1 MNKIVLDTFIQKYN
15 LGGKINSVKQESN
28 GNTLS
33 TRFISPD
40 KSLLGELTL
49 TKQTLPEFEVGVY
62 DTPLLSSMLGSLAD
76 SIDFKLVNIDG
87 NPVAFHLTDSVISA
101 DYVLAAIG
109 VIPDVPELKNIPEFS
124 TLVNIDSQ
132 FINSFIRG
140 KGALADVETFA
151 INPVDGGVEFV
162 IGYSDINSNRISIK
176 VQSGAVNMTDS
187 IVFNANLFKELLNAN
202 KECSKATLQ
211 ISDKGLAHIEFN
223 VDDFNVKY
231 WLVSQQVQYEFTRIM
246 G

>member
-1 MNKIVLDTFIQKYN
+1 MNKITLDTFIQKYN
-15 LGGKINSVKQESN
+15 LGGNVNSVKWESD
-28 GNTLS
+28 GSTLS

-40 KSLLGELTL
+40 KSLLGQLTL
-49 TKQTLPEFEVGVY
+49 KKQTLPEFEVGVY
-62 DTPLLSSMLGSLAD
+62 DTPLLSKMLGTLAD
-76 SIDFKLVNIDG
+76 KVDFTLITPPSDDET
-87 NPVAFHLTDSVISA
+87 PIAFHFSDSVISA
-101 DYVLAAIG
+101 DYVLAATG
-109 VIPDVPELKNIPEFS
+109 VIPDVPELKNEPEYK

-151 INPVDGGVEFV
+151 ITPVDGGLEFT

-176 VQSGAVNMTDS
+176 VQSGTVSITDS
-187 IVFNANLFKELLNAN
+187 VVFNANLFKEVLNAN

-211 ISDKGLAHIEFN
+211 ISDKGLAHIEFS

-231 WLVSQQVQYEFTRIM
+231 WLVSQQV
-246 G
+246 

>member
-15 LGGKINSVKQESN
+15 LGGNVNSVKWESS
-28 GNTLS
+28 GDTLS

-49 TKQTLPEFEVGVY
+49 VKQSLPEFEVGVY
-62 DTPLLSSMLGSLAD
+62 DTPLLSKMLGTLAD
-76 SIDFKLVNIDG
+76 KVDFTLTEVDNT
-87 NPVAFHLTDSVISA
+87 PVAFHITDSVISA

-109 VIPDVPELKNIPEFS
+109 VIPDVPELKNVPEFN

-151 INPVDGGVEFV
+151 INPVDGGLEFV

-176 VQSGAVNMTDS
+176 VQSGAVSLTES
-187 IVFNANLFKELLNAN
+187 VVFNANLFKEVLNAN

-231 WLVSQQVQYEFTRIM
+231 WLVSQQV
-246 G
+246 

>member
-15 LGGKINSVKQESN
+15 LGGNVNSVKWESS
-28 GNTLS
+28 GDTLS

-49 TKQTLPEFEVGVY
+49 TKQALPKFEVGVY
-62 DTPLLSSMLGSLAD
+62 DTPLLSKMLGTLSD
-76 SIDFKLVNIDG
+76 NVDFKLTEVDNT
-87 NPVAFHLTDSVISA
+87 PVAFHLTDSVISA

-231 WLVSQQVQYEFTRIM
+231 WLVSQQV
-246 G
+246 

>member
-15 LGGKINSVKQESN
+15 LGGNVNSVKWESS
-28 GNTLS
+28 GDTLS

-49 TKQTLPEFEVGVY
+49 VKQSLPEFEVGVY
-62 DTPLLSSMLGSLAD
+62 DTPLLSKMLSTLAD
-76 SIDFKLVNIDG
+76 KVDFTLTKVDNT
-87 NPVAFHLTDSVISA
+87 PVAFHLTDSVMSA

-109 VIPDVPELKNIPEFS
+109 VIPDVPELKNVPEFT
-124 TLVNIDSQ
+124 TLVNIDNQ

-140 KGALADVETFA
+140 KGALADVDTFA

-211 ISDKGLAHIEFN
+211 ISDKGLAYIEFN

-231 WLVSQQVQYEFTRIM
+231 WLVSQQV
-246 G
+246 

>member
-15 LGGKINSVKQESN
+15 LGGNVNSVKWESS
-28 GNTLS
+28 GDTLS

-49 TKQTLPEFEVGVY
+49 VKQSLPEFEVGVY
-62 DTPLLSSMLGSLAD
+62 DTPLLSKMLGTLAD
-76 SIDFKLVNIDG
+76 KVDFTLTEVDNT
-87 NPVAFHLTDSVISA
+87 PVAFKITDSVISA

-109 VIPDVPELKNIPEFS
+109 VIPDVPELKNIPEFT

-140 KGALADVETFA
+140 KGALADVDTFA

-176 VQSGAVNMTDS
+176 AQSGAVNMTDS

-231 WLVSQQVQYEFTRIM
+231 WLVSQQV
-246 G
+246 

>member
-1 MNKIVLDTFIQKYN
+1 MNKIILDTFIQKYN
-15 LGGKINSVKQESN
+15 LGGNVNSVKWESG

-62 DTPLLSSMLGSLAD
+62 DTPLLSRMLGTLSD
-76 SIDFKLVNIDG
+76 NVDFTLTQVDNT
-87 NPVAFHLTDSVISA
+87 PVAFHFSDSIISA

-109 VIPDVPELKNIPEFS
+109 VIPDVPELKNVPEFN
-124 TLVNIDSQ
+124 TLVNIDAQ
-132 FINSFIRG
+132 FISSFIRG
-140 KGALADVETFA
+140 KSALPDIETFA
-151 INPVDGGVEFV
+151 VNPVDGGLEFV

-176 VQSGAVNMTDS
+176 VQSGAVSLTES
-187 IVFNANLFKELLNAN
+187 IVFNANLFKEVLNAN
-202 KECSKATLQ
+202 KECSQATLQ
-211 ISDKGLAHIEFN
+211 ISDKGLAYIEFN

-231 WLVSQQVQYEFTRIM
+231 WLVSQQV
-246 G
+246 

>member
-1 MNKIVLDTFIQKYN
+1 MNKITLDTFIQKYN
-15 LGGKINSVKQESN
+15 LGGNVNSVKWESD
-28 GNTLS
+28 GSTLS

-40 KSLLGELTL
+40 KSLLGQLTL

-62 DTPLLSSMLGSLAD
+62 DTPLLSKMLGTLAD
-76 SIDFKLVNIDG
+76 KVDFTLITPPSDDET
-87 NPVAFHLTDSVISA
+87 PIAFHFSDSVISA
-101 DYVLAAIG
+101 DYVLAATG
-109 VIPDVPELKNIPEFS
+109 VIPDVPELKNEPEYK

-151 INPVDGGVEFV
+151 ITPVDGGLEFT

-176 VQSGAVNMTDS
+176 VQSGAVSITDS
-187 IVFNANLFKELLNAN
+187 VVFNANLFKEVLNAN

-231 WLVSQQVQYEFTRIM
+231 WLVSQQV
-246 G
+246 

>member
-15 LGGKINSVKQESN
+15 LGGNVNSVKWESD

-49 TKQTLPEFEVGVY
+49 AKQSLPEFEVGVY
-62 DTPLLSSMLGSLAD
+62 DTLLLSRMLGTLSD
-76 SIDFKLVNIDG
+76 NIDFTLTQVDNT
-87 NPVAFHLTDSVISA
+87 PVAFHFSDSIISA

-109 VIPDVPELKNIPEFS
+109 VIPDVPELKNVPEFN
-124 TLVNIDSQ
+124 TLVNIDAQ
-132 FINSFIRG
+132 FISSFIRG
-140 KGALADVETFA
+140 KSALADIEHFA
-151 INPVDGGVEFV
+151 VNPIDGGLEFV

-176 VQSGAVNMTDS
+176 IQSGAVAMTEP
-187 IVFNANLFKELLNAN
+187 IVFNANLFKEVLSAN

-231 WLVSQQVQYEFTRIM
+231 WLVSQQT
-246 G
+246 

>member
-1 MNKIVLDTFIQKYN
+1 MNKIVLDTFIPKYN
-15 LGGKINSVKQESN
+15 LGGNVNSVKWESS
-28 GNTLS
+28 GDTLS

-49 TKQTLPEFEVGVY
+49 VKQSLPEFEVGVY
-62 DTPLLSSMLGSLAD
+62 DTPLLSKMLGTLAD
-76 SIDFKLVNIDG
+76 KVDFTLTEVDNT
-87 NPVAFHLTDSVISA
+87 PVAFHITDSVISA

-109 VIPDVPELKNIPEFS
+109 VIPDVPELKNVPEFN

-151 INPVDGGVEFV
+151 INPVDGGLEFV

-176 VQSGAVNMTDS
+176 VQSGAVSLTES
-187 IVFNANLFKELLNAN
+187 VVFNANLFKEVLNAN

-231 WLVSQQVQYEFTRIM
+231 WLVSQQA
-246 G
+246 

>member
-1 MNKIVLDTFIQKYN
+1 MNKITLDIFIQKYN
-15 LGGKINSVKQESN
+15 LGGNVNSVKWESD

-49 TKQTLPEFEVGVY
+49 AKQSLPGFEVGVY
-62 DTPLLSSMLGSLAD
+62 DTPLLSRMLGTLSD
-76 SIDFKLVNIDG
+76 NVDFTLTQVDNT
-87 NPVAFHLTDSVISA
+87 PVAFHFTDSIISA

-109 VIPDVPELKNIPEFS
+109 VIPDVPELKNVPEFN
-124 TLVNIDSQ
+124 TLVNIDAQ
-132 FINSFIRG
+132 FISSFIRG
-140 KGALADVETFA
+140 KSALPDIETFA
-151 INPVDGGVEFV
+151 VNPIDGGLEFV

-176 VQSGAVNMTDS
+176 VQSGAVSLTES
-187 IVFNANLFKELLNAN
+187 IVFNANLFKEVLNAN
-202 KECSKATLQ
+202 KECSQATLQ

-231 WLVSQQVQYEFTRIM
+231 WLGSQQV
-246 G
+246 

>member
-15 LGGKINSVKQESN
+15 LGGNVNSVKWESS
-28 GNTLS
+28 GDTLS

-49 TKQTLPEFEVGVY
+49 SKQTLPEFEVGVY
-62 DTPLLSSMLGSLAD
+62 DTPLLSKMLGTLAD
-76 SIDFKLVNIDG
+76 SIDFSLITPPSDDEQ
-87 NPVAFHLTDSVISA
+87 PVAFHLTDSVISA

-109 VIPDVPELKNIPEFS
+109 VIPDVPELKNIPEFN

-140 KGALADVETFA
+140 KGALADVDTFA

-231 WLVSQQVQYEFTRIM
+231 WLVSQQV
-246 G
+246 

>member
-1 MNKIVLDTFIQKYN
+1 MNKITLDTFIQKYN
-15 LGGKINSVKQESN
+15 LGGSINSVKWEST
-28 GNTLS
+28 GDTLS

-49 TKQTLPEFEVGVY
+49 SKQTLPEFEVGVY
-62 DTPLLSSMLGSLAD
+62 DTPLLSKMIGTLAD
-76 SIDFKLVNIDG
+76 KVDFSLTEVDNM
-87 NPVAFHLTDSVISA
+87 PVAFKLSDSIMKA

-109 VIPDVPELKNIPEFS
+109 VIPDVPALKNTPEFN
-124 TLVNIDSQ
+124 TIVNIDSQ

-140 KGALADVETFA
+140 KGALGDVDTFA
-151 INPVDGGVEFV
+151 INPVDNGVEFV

-176 VQSGAVNMTDS
+176 AKSDAVNMKDS
-187 IVFNANLFKELLNAN
+187 IVFNANLFKELLSAN

-231 WLVSQQVQYEFTRIM
+231 WLVSQQV
-246 G
+246 

>member
-15 LGGKINSVKQESN
+15 LGGNVNSVKWESS
-28 GNTLS
+28 GDTLS

-49 TKQTLPEFEVGVY
+49 VKQSLPEFEVGVY
-62 DTPLLSSMLGSLAD
+62 DTPLLSKMLGTLAD
-76 SIDFKLVNIDG
+76 SIDFNLIKSPSDDEQ
-87 NPVAFHLTDSVISA
+87 PVAFHLTDSVISA

-109 VIPDVPELKNIPEFS
+109 VIPDVPELKNIPEFT

-140 KGALADVETFA
+140 KGALADVDTFA

-176 VQSGAVNMTDS
+176 AQSGAVNMTDS

-231 WLVSQQVQYEFTRIM
+231 WLVSQQV
-246 G
+246 

>member
-15 LGGKINSVKQESN
+15 LGGNVNSVKWNSDGE
-28 GNTLS
+28 TLS
-33 TRFISPD
+33 TRFVSSD

-49 TKQTLPEFEVGVY
+49 AKQTLPEFEVGVY
-62 DTPLLSSMLGSLAD
+62 DTPLLSKMLGTLAD
-76 SIDFKLVNIDG
+76 KVDFTLTEVDNT
-87 NPVAFHLTDSVISA
+87 PVAFHLTDSIISV
-101 DYVLAAIG
+101 DYVLAAVG
-109 VIPDVPELKNIPEFS
+109 VIPDVPELKNVPEFN

-140 KGALADVETFA
+140 KSALADVETFA
-151 INPVDGGVEFV
+151 INPIDGGLEFV

-176 VQSGAVNMTDS
+176 VQSGAVSLTES
-187 IVFNANLFKELLNAN
+187 VVFNANLFKEVLNAN

-231 WLVSQQVQYEFTRIM
+231 WLVSQQV
-246 G
+246 

>member
-1 MNKIVLDTFIQKYN
+1 MNKITLDTFIQKYN
-15 LGGKINSVKQESN
+15 LGGNVNSVKWESD
-28 GNTLS
+28 GKTLS

-49 TKQTLPEFEVGVY
+49 AKQTLPEFEVGVY
-62 DTPLLSSMLGSLAD
+62 DTPLLSKMLGTLAD
-76 SIDFKLVNIDG
+76 KVDFTLITPPSDDET
-87 NPVAFHLTDSVISA
+87 PIAFHFSDSVISA

-109 VIPDVPELKNIPEFS
+109 VIPDVPELKNEPEYK

-140 KGALADVETFA
+140 KSALADVETFA
-151 INPVDGGVEFV
+151 ITPEDGGVKFT
-162 IGYSDINSNRISIK
+162 IGYSDINSNRINIK
-176 VQSGAVNMTDS
+176 VQSGAVSITDS
-187 IVFNANLFKELLNAN
+187 VVFNANLFKELLNAN

-231 WLVSQQVQYEFTRIM
+231 WLVSQQV
-246 G
+246 

>member
-1 MNKIVLDTFIQKYN
+1 MNKITLDTFIQKYN
-15 LGGKINSVKQESN
+15 LGGNVNSVKWVST
-28 GNTLS
+28 GDTIS

-49 TKQTLPEFEVGVY
+49 VKQTLPEFEVGVY
-62 DTPLLSSMLGSLAD
+62 DTPLLSKMLGTLAD
-76 SIDFKLVNIDG
+76 KVDFTLTEVDNT
-87 NPVAFHLTDSVISA
+87 PVAFHITDSIISA

-109 VIPDVPELKNIPEFS
+109 VIPDVPELKNVPEFN

-151 INPVDGGVEFV
+151 INPVDGGLEFV

-176 VQSGAVNMTDS
+176 VQSGAVSLTES
-187 IVFNANLFKELLNAN
+187 VVFNANLFKEVLNAN

-231 WLVSQQVQYEFTRIM
+231 WLVSQQA
-246 G
+246 

>member
-1 MNKIVLDTFIQKYN
+1 MNKITLDTFIQKYN
-15 LGGKINSVKQESN
+15 LGGNVNSVKWDSD
-28 GNTLS
+28 GSTLS

-49 TKQTLPEFEVGVY
+49 SKQSLPIFEVGVY
-62 DTPLLSSMLGSLAD
+62 DTPLLSRMLGTLAD
-76 SIDFKLVNIDG
+76 NVDFTLTQVDNT
-87 NPVAFHLTDSVISA
+87 PVAFHFTDTIISV

-109 VIPDVPELKNIPEFS
+109 VIPDVPELKNVPEFN

-140 KGALADVETFA
+140 KSALADIETFVVKP
-151 INPVDGGVEFV
+151 IDGGLEFI
-162 IGYSDINSNRISIK
+162 IGYTDINSNRISIK
-176 VQSGAVNMTDS
+176 TQSGAVALTES
-187 IVFNANLFKELLNAN
+187 IVFNANLFKEVLNAN
-202 KECSKATLQ
+202 KECSQATLQ

-231 WLVSQQVQYEFTRIM
+231 WLVSQQP
-246 G
+246 

>member
-15 LGGKINSVKQESN
+15 LGGNVNSVKWESD
-28 GNTLS
+28 GSTLS

-40 KSLLGELTL
+40 KSLLGQLTL

-62 DTPLLSSMLGSLAD
+62 DTPLLSKMLGTLAD
-76 SIDFKLVNIDG
+76 KVDFTLTEVDNT
-87 NPVAFHLTDSVISA
+87 PVAFHLTDSVISA
-101 DYVLAAIG
+101 DYVLAATG
-109 VIPDVPELKNIPEFS
+109 VIPDVPELKNEPEYK

-151 INPVDGGVEFV
+151 ITPVDGGLEFT
-162 IGYSDINSNRISIK
+162 IGYSDINSNRINIK
-176 VQSGAVNMTDS
+176 VQSGAVSLTEPV
-187 IVFNANLFKELLNAN
+187 VFNANLFKEVLNAN

-211 ISDKGLAHIEFN
+211 ISDKGLAHIEFS

-231 WLVSQQVQYEFTRIM
+231 WLVSQQV
-246 G
+246 

>member
-1 MNKIVLDTFIQKYN
+1 MNKITLDTFIQKYN
-15 LGGKINSVKQESN
+15 LGGSINSVKWEST
-28 GNTLS
+28 GDTLS

-49 TKQTLPEFEVGVY
+49 SKQTLPEFEVGVY
-62 DTPLLSSMLGSLAD
+62 DTPLLSKMIGTLAD
-76 SIDFKLVNIDG
+76 KVDFSLTEVDNM
-87 NPVAFHLTDSVISA
+87 PVAFKLSDSIMKA

-109 VIPDVPELKNIPEFS
+109 VIPDVPELKNIPEFN
-124 TLVNIDSQ
+124 TIVNIDSQ

-140 KGALADVETFA
+140 KGALGDVDTFA

-176 VQSGAVNMTDS
+176 AKSDAVNMTDS
-187 IVFNANLFKELLNAN
+187 IVFNANLFKELLNSN

-231 WLVSQQVQYEFTRIM
+231 WLVSQQV
-246 G
+246 

>member
-1 MNKIVLDTFIQKYN
+1 MNKITLDTFIQKYN
-15 LGGKINSVKQESN
+15 LGGSINSVKWEST
-28 GNTLS
+28 GDTLS

-49 TKQTLPEFEVGVY
+49 SKQTLPEFEVGVY
-62 DTPLLSSMLGSLAD
+62 DTPLLSKMIGTLAD
-76 SIDFKLVNIDG
+76 KVDFSLTEVDNM
-87 NPVAFHLTDSVISA
+87 PVAFKLSDSIMKA

-109 VIPDVPELKNIPEFS
+109 VIPDVPALKNTPEFN
-124 TLVNIDSQ
+124 TIVNIDSQ

-140 KGALADVETFA
+140 KGALGDVDTFA

-176 VQSGAVNMTDS
+176 AKSDAVNMTDS

-231 WLVSQQVQYEFTRIM
+231 WLVSRQV
-246 G
+246 

>member
-1 MNKIVLDTFIQKYN
+1 MNKIVLDTFIQKYK
-15 LGGKINSVKQESN
+15 LGGNVNSVKWESS
-28 GNTLS
+28 GDTLS

-49 TKQTLPEFEVGVY
+49 VKQTLPEFEVGVY
-62 DTPLLSSMLGSLAD
+62 DTPLLSKMLGTLAD
-76 SIDFKLVNIDG
+76 KVDFTLTEVDNT
-87 NPVAFHLTDSVISA
+87 PVAFKITDSVISA

-109 VIPDVPELKNIPEFS
+109 VIPDVPELKNIPEFT

-140 KGALADVETFA
+140 KGALADVDTFA

-176 VQSGAVNMTDS
+176 AQSGAVNMTDS

-231 WLVSQQVQYEFTRIM
+231 WLVSQQV
-246 G
+246 